1 MLYYIIMSKFLE
13 HPKFDRKSEKYNVAV
28 NPINAMFKAYQLK
41 DLIQQY
47 VNETGKKIKF
57 KTLPKKQLIEL
68 YLYYNIGNKNYYTL
82 EANPI
87 KKIDANVLKKYGL
100 VKYKPNSEAQE
111 ELIEFNQKQ
120 NPLKS
125 ITGNITLQT
134 HQRKFI
140 EQFIFSQLRGAVVFH
155 GVGSG
160 KTLTAVVAAYFYLQI
175 YPNNKVIVISP
186 SALLYN
192 FINGMQQYG
201 INLQDSRYEFM
212 TYDKYI
218 RKPIVAKNSLLI
230 IDEAHNF
237 RTEFNKQIIL
247 DPETQEVLDTT
258 VSSNKRGYKIWQYGA
273 MHAHKIILLT
283 GTAFVNKIYDIEN
296 LLAFVDQRETLDSST
311 FYNIIAS
318 KDNLSE
324 YFGNRISYVPPLKN
338 EFFPEVRPKITPIYM
353 TDKEQ
358 QKYKSLKNEGPPY
371 STSENPN
378 SFFSAER
385 YATNMINKLDNP
397 KIKFI
402 MNLIKEKPLQ
412 KFIIYTA
419 SVNAGLNLL
428 QSKLKDIGVDFKT
441 ISGNESTIKKE
452 EAKKYYNGYFNK
464 NIKASNDPALKSYLN
479 NKYRV
484 LLITK
489 AGAEGVDT
497 KNSQNLVMLD
507 HQWNEATTEQIVAR
521 AVRYK
526 SHEGLPSNDRYV
538 NVWTL
543 LFVFKENED
552 IIKKIQNPQFN
563 DWINVKNELTASS
576 DEYKELMKTK
586 KAIYAK
592 GKKIYDKYE
601 MKIPKNKNEFIRNIN
616 LALNE
621 YYKFIINKLPQ
632 YKDKFK
638 ELELELNKLTSNV
651 LMNYV
656 FEGDFIRRIKSKD
669 KYEETIKN
677 FYHKYLQQ
685 RLISSIDEANDFDRI
700 TESSFNVEHTMMNN
714 VVPIDL
720 YLFLLAK
727 SKLKNINEFI
737 SKFKV
742 DIPLFEEYQEGL
754 LPIIKANEEAYVKS
768 HGKLT
773 DKAQIN
779 IYSKVLEF
787 EKDNIKK
794 LAHNFAPDLKD
805 IMKKA
810 GTNESRLQQYFT
822 GEILAK
828 EIIKAGISKLQAKDI
843 SILEPTAGM
852 GYLVEPLK
860 DMDGEYDVDMIELDE
875 KNRLKLKELVNIAPN
890 IYSLLPQ
897 KNFLI
902 FGSSKKYDLILMNP
916 PFHLKKGGNGLIED
930 VWDYDFIYRAFT
942 FLKIEGRM
950 MIITSTRWSFDAKF
964 DEFDI
969 FNIDTKR
976 DETNFTM
983 NKNRE
988 MSGKSKFLEYSIR
1001 RQSEKFIG
1009 SEGKKLSARDI
1020 DIWEIEK
1027 LDDSK
1032 DNEILKKVFYL
1043 KQNDK
1048 AQALEDV
1055 EIDFNKEQ
1063 KMKDPPLPVPAPFNE
1078 ILKEVQSV
1086 KIEKN
1091 KKTNVK
1097 EINKKLDEIEK
1108 KIKQN
1113 ASKKPEPESIE
1124 KVSSTLQQL
1133 LFKSKLDDIRKALVN
1148 LKFKGKIQTNPML
1161 RNLQILQNF
1170 NTIDKMKSLI
1180 KELSK

>member
-1 MLYYIIMSKFLE
+1 MSKFLE

-68 YLYYNIGNKNYYTL
+68 YLYYNIGNKNYYSL

-111 ELIEFNQKQ
+111 ELIEYNQKQ

-125 ITGNITLQT
+125 ITGNITLQK
-134 HQRKFI
+134 HQREFI
-140 EQFIFSQLRGAVVFH
+140 EQFIFSQLRGGIVFH

-160 KTLTAVVAAYFYLQI
+160 KTLTAVVASYFYLQI

-201 INLQDSRYEFM
+201 INLQDNRYEFL

-218 RKPIVAKNSLLI
+218 RKPIVAKNCLLI
-230 IDEAHNF
+230 VDEAHNF
-237 RTEFNKQIIL
+237 RTEFNKQQIL
-247 DPETQEVLDTT
+247 DPETQEVLETT
-258 VSSNKRGYKIWQYGA
+258 VTTNKRGYKIWQYGA
-273 MHAHKIILLT
+273 MHAHKILLLT
-283 GTAFVNKIYDIEN
+283 GTAFVNNIYDIEN
-296 LLAFVDQRETLDSST
+296 LLAFVDQRDPLDSST

-324 YFGNRISYVPPLKN
+324 YFGNRISYIPPLKN
-338 EFFPEVRPKITPIYM
+338 EFFPEVIPKITPFYM
-353 TDKEQ
+353 TDKEKRKY
-358 QKYKSLKNEGPPY
+358 QKLKDVGPPH
-371 STSENPN
+371 STSEKPN

-385 YATNMINKLDNP
+385 YATNMINKVDNP

-402 MNLIKEKPLQ
+402 MDLIEEKPLQ

-419 SVNAGLNLL
+419 SINAGLNLL
-428 QSKLKDIGVDFKT
+428 QSKLKDIGVEYKT
-441 ISGNESTIKKE
+441 ISGNETTIKKE
-452 EAKKYYNGYFNK
+452 EAKKYYNAYFNK
-464 NIKASNDPALKSYLN
+464 NITASDDPALKSYLN

-497 KNSQNLVMLD
+497 KNTQNLVMLD

-526 SHEGLPSNDRYV
+526 SHEGIINKKKRYV
-538 NVWTL
+538 KVWTL

-563 DWINVKNELTASS
+563 DWIGVKNELTASS
-576 DEYKELMKTK
+576 DEYKELMNDKN
-586 KAIYAK
+586 AIYAK

-601 MKIPKNKNEFIRNIN
+601 VKIPKNKDEFIKNIN
-616 LALNE
+616 SALNE

-638 ELELELNKLTSNV
+638 KLESELNERTSNM
-651 LMNYV
+651 LMNY
-656 FEGDFIRRIKSKD
+656 EIKGDFIKHFKSKD
-669 KYEETIKN
+669 KYGDNIKY

-685 RLISSIDEANDFDRI
+685 RLVSSIDEANDFDRI
-700 TESSFNVEHTMMNN
+700 TDNEFNVSSQIST
-714 VVPIDL
+714 VPIDL

-727 SKLKNINEFI
+727 AKLKNINEFI

-742 DIPLFEEYQEGL
+742 DIPLFEQYQEGL
-754 LPIIKANEEAYVKS
+754 LPLIKANEEAYVKS

-773 DKAQIN
+773 DKAQID

-805 IMKKA
+805 IIKKA

-828 EIIKAGISKLQAKDI
+828 EVIKAGIGKLQAKNI
-843 SILEPTAGM
+843 SILEPTAGI
-852 GYLVEPLK
+852 GNLVEPLK
-860 DMDGEYDVDMIELDE
+860 DMGGEYHVDMIEVDD
-875 KNRLKLKELVNIAPN
+875 KNRIKLKELVNAAPN
-890 IYSLLPQ
+890 IYNLLTQ
-897 KNFLI
+897 ENFLI

-916 PFHLKKGGNGLIED
+916 PFNLKKRGNGLIKN
-930 VWDYDFIYRAFT
+930 VRDYDFIYRAFT
-942 FLKIEGRM
+942 FLKVGGRM
-950 MIITSTRWSFDAKF
+950 MVITSTRWSFDADF

-976 DETNFTM
+976 DNSNYIMNKDREMAGETNVLT
-983 NKNRE
+983 
-988 MSGKSKFLEYSIR
+988 YSIR
-1001 RQSEKFIG
+1001 RQSEKFVG
-1009 SEGKKLSARDI
+1009 SEGKKLSPRDI

-1027 LDDSK
+1027 LNDSE
-1032 DNEILKKVFYL
+1032 DNEILNKEFYL
-1043 KQNDK
+1043 KQNEK
-1048 AQALEDV
+1048 AEALEDV
-1055 EIDFNKEQ
+1055 EISFNKEQ
-1063 KMKDPPLPVPAPFNE
+1063 KMKDPPLPIPAP
-1078 ILKEVQSV
+1078 
-1086 KIEKN
+1086 
-1091 KKTNVK
+1091 
-1097 EINKKLDEIEK
+1097 
-1108 KIKQN
+1108 
-1113 ASKKPEPESIE
+1113 
-1124 KVSSTLQQL
+1124 
-1133 LFKSKLDDIRKALVN
+1133 LDDDDDDEFFDAVD
-1148 LKFKGKIQTNPML
+1148 GV
-1161 RNLQILQNF
+1161 
-1170 NTIDKMKSLI
+1170 
-1180 KELSK
+1180 

>member
-1 MLYYIIMSKFLE
+1 MSKFLE
-13 HPKFDRKSEKYNVAV
+13 HPKFDRKSQKYNVAV

-134 HQRKFI
+134 HQRQFI

-160 KTLTAVVAAYFYLQI
+160 KTLTAVVSAYFYLQI

-201 INLQDSRYEFM
+201 INLQDNRYEFL

-247 DPETQEVLDTT
+247 DPETQEVLETT

-273 MHAHKIILLT
+273 MHAHKIIMLT

-296 LLAFVDQRETLDSST
+296 LLSFVDQRDPLDSST

-338 EFFPEVRPKITPIYM
+338 EFFPEVIPKITPIYM
-353 TDKEQ
+353 TDKQ
-358 QKYKSLKNEGPPY
+358 QMEYKSLKNEGPPH
-371 STSENPN
+371 STSEKPN

-402 MNLIKEKPLQ
+402 MDLIKEKPLQ

-428 QSKLKDIGVDFKT
+428 QAKLKDIGVDFKT

-464 NIKASNDPALKSYLN
+464 NIKASDDPALKSYLN

-497 KNSQNLVMLD
+497 KNTQNLVMLD

-526 SHEGLPSNDRYV
+526 SHEGIINKKKRYV
-538 NVWTL
+538 KVWTL

-576 DEYKELMKTK
+576 DEYKELMKDK

-601 MKIPKNKNEFIRNIN
+601 VKIPKNKVEFIRNIN

-638 ELELELNKLTSNV
+638 KLESELNKLTSDV

-656 FEGDFIRRIKSKD
+656 IEGDFIRRIKSKD
-669 KYEETIKN
+669 RYEETIKN
-677 FYHKYLQQ
+677 FYHRYLQQ
-685 RLISSIDEANDFDRI
+685 RLISSIDEKNDFDRI
-700 TESSFNVEHTMMNN
+700 TESSFNVEHNMMHNI
-714 VVPIDL
+714 VPIDL

-742 DIPLFEEYQEGL
+742 DIPLFEQYQEGL
-754 LPIIKANEEAYVKS
+754 LPLIKANEEAYVKS

-773 DKAQIN
+773 DKVQID

-828 EIIKAGISKLQAKDI
+828 EIIKEGISKLQAKDI

-860 DMDGEYDVDMIELDE
+860 DMKGEYDIDMIELDE
-875 KNRLKLKELVNIAPN
+875 RNRLKLKELVDAAPN
-890 IYSLLPQ
+890 IYTLLPQ

-916 PFHLKKGGNGLIED
+916 PFHLKKGRNGLEED
-930 VWDYDFIYRAFT
+930 VFDYDFIYRAFT
-942 FLKIEGRM
+942 FLKVGGRM
-950 MIITSTRWSFDAKF
+950 MVITSTRWSFDAKF

-976 DETNFTM
+976 DETNYKM
-983 NKNRE
+983 KVNEKENKK
-988 MSGKSKFLEYSIR
+988 MTGKTDVLTYSIR
-1001 RQSEKFIG
+1001 RQSEKFTG
-1009 SEGKKLSARDI
+1009 SEGKKLSARSI

-1027 LDDSK
+1027 LDDSV

-1043 KQNDK
+1043 KQK
-1048 AQALEDV
+1048 EKGEALEDV

-1063 KMKDPPLPVPAPFNE
+1063 KMKDPPLPVPAP
-1078 ILKEVQSV
+1078 LDDDDAV
-1086 KIEKN
+1086 
-1091 KKTNVK
+1091 
-1097 EINKKLDEIEK
+1097 DEIEK
-1108 KIKQN
+1108 ENK
-1113 ASKKPEPESIE
+1113 PESIE
-1124 KVSSTLQQL
+1124 KLSSTLQQL

-1148 LKFKGKIQTNPML
+1148 LKFKGKIQTNPIL
-1161 RNLQILQNF
+1161 RNLQILQSF

-1180 KELSK
+1180 KELSN